1 MDIEATALE
10 EGMEIMAPN
19 GYPVIVEAV
28 EVDPRKPYVTFY
40 ALNGKAFR
48 VRNDETFNVLS

>member
-10 EGMEIMAPN
+10 EGMEVMTPG
-19 GYPVIVEAV
+19 GYPVIIEAV
-28 EVDPRKPYVTFY
+28 EVDERKPYVTFY
-40 ALNGKAFR
+40 ALNGRPFR